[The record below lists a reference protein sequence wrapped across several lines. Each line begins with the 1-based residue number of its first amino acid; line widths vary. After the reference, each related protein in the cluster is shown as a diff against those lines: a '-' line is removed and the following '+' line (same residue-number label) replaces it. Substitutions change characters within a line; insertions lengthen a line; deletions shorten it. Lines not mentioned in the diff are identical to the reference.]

1 MLFLRPSK
9 DGQIYFEIF
18 YITLA
23 SDPFLEVT
31 HYWPFV
37 TSHTLLTPD
46 ILTGHNAIIM
56 ENAEIRSD
64 KDFGEYLSTERKGSY
79 VIAGDF
85 KGMLMLCFLF
95 NPLVTRI
102 H

>member
-1 MLFLRPSK
+1 M
-9 DGQIYFEIF
+9 
-18 YITLA
+18 
-23 SDPFLEVT
+23 T

-46 ILTGHNAIIM
+46 ILTGHNAIVM

-85 KGMLMLCFLF
+85 KGMLMFCFFYLT
-95 NPLVTRI
+95 L
-102 H
+102 